1 MTPRP
6 TPTPRRMTL
15 PRLATSLLLA
25 GALLLASAAPHAQA
39 QSAADIA
46 SSLGQEIQTGEI
58 PENGSNVSWGS
69 AVGVVD
75 QPMDQVM
82 GVVQDYANY
91 SHFMPHFRTSRVIA
105 QRGSDAMI
113 YLEVGIIRNTA
124 TLWGQLRLR
133 ELPARGAS
141 RVVEARLVQGNMDQF
156 RARWELTPVDAT
168 HTLVR
173 FRILVAPNLP
183 LPASVFTSENVK
195 AARRTLSA
203 LRERML
209 ALG

>member
-1 MTPRP
+1 
-6 TPTPRRMTL
+6 MTL

>member
-1 MTPRP
+1 
-6 TPTPRRMTL
+6 MTL
-15 PRLATSLLLA
+15 PRLATSPLLA

-46 SSLGQEIQTGEI
+46 SSLGQEIQTGEV
-58 PENGSNVSWGS
+58 PENGSSVSWGS